1 MSDVLDFLPLFLVC
15 NLFIVIV
22 SILKRVAAKLGASL
36 EEGVVLIL
44 TSYFHI
50 LTYKLISHKC
60 DEEDDDEKGDN
71 GDRLVLHVRVAGLP
85 ECQGDDDTMSL

>member
-1 MSDVLDFLPLFLVC
+1 MQ
-15 NLFIVIV
+15 I
-22 SILKRVAAKLGASL
+22 AAKLGASL

-60 DEEDDDEKGDN
+60 DEEDDDEKGGN
-71 GDRLVLHVRVAGLP
+71 GDWLVLHVGVACLP
-85 ECQGDDDTMSL
+85 ECQRDDDTMSL